1 LQVEA
6 FVLKK
11 IKTGESDLILHLL
24 TSEGKKVSVFAKC
37 ALKSKKRFA
46 GILEPSH
53 LIQAEVRF
61 HQDLN
66 KLSKLQE
73 ALLVDDFIKIR
84 TSYDKLHLALRIV
97 ESIGTVAQAQ
107 DQNENLFVL
116 LKNSLYGLVQAEN
129 LEVYFIQYVLKFFY
143 QQGVLERKLWM
154 DIYLKTPLSES
165 YQIKVENFEE
175 ITSYED
181 WCRSELKEY
190 LHRAERSS
198 I

>member
-1 LQVEA
+1 MQVQA

-24 TSEGKKVSVFAKC
+24 TSEGKKVAVFAKC
-37 ALKSKKRFA
+37 ALKSKKRFS

-53 LIQAEVRF
+53 LIQAEVHF
-61 HQDLN
+61 HQDFN

-73 ALLVDDFIKIR
+73 ASLIEDFMKIR
-84 TSYDKLHLALRIV
+84 TSYDKLDLALRII

-107 DQNENLFVL
+107 DENENLFLL
-116 LKNSLYGLVQAEN
+116 LKNSLNGILSAEN
-129 LEVYFIQYVLKFFY
+129 LEVFFIQFVLKFFY
-143 QQGVLERKLWM
+143 QQGVLERKPWM
-154 DIYLKTPLSES
+154 DLYLKTPLSES
-165 YQIKVENFEE
+165 SKIQIQNFEE
-175 ITSYED
+175 INSYES

-190 LHRAERSS
+190 LYRAERSS